1 MRDFSDIAALATE
14 RHGSEEIAIIQENAK
29 PLSPTELAKI
39 PDDRWLAQATRSI
52 FQSGFNWKV
61 VDSKWDGFETAF
73 EGFDLGRWIFS
84 NDDDL
89 STLVS
94 DKRIIR
100 NGMKIKT
107 VPENARFFG
116 ELANE
121 AGSVGK
127 FIGEWPVTKQ
137 VELLDILHKRGSRL
151 GAMTGQYFL
160 RFMGKDCYILSRDV
174 TAALI
179 RAGVVDKYPSS
190 KKLKAATQQAFNEW
204 MEESGLGASAVST
217 TLAHSIDG

>member
-1 MRDFSDIAALATE
+1 MRDFSDIEAMAIE
-14 RHGSEEIAIIQENAK
+14 RHGAEKIAILQENAS
-29 PLSPTELAKI
+29 PLTPKELAKI

-61 VDSKWDGFETAF
+61 VDAKWDGFEIAF

-94 DKRIIR
+94 DTRIIR

-127 FIGEWPVTKQ
+127 FIGEWPVTDQ
-137 VELLDILHKRGSRL
+137 TALLDLLHKRGSRL

-190 KKLKAATQQAFNEW
+190 KKLKAATQSAFNDW
-204 MEESGLGASAVST
+204 MEQSGLGASAVST

>member
-1 MRDFSDIAALATE
+1 MQDFEQIEELAFE
-14 RHGSEEIAIIQENAK
+14 RHGEAAIRAFQKEATALTPK
-29 PLSPTELAKI
+29 QLAKI

-52 FQSGFNWKV
+52 FQSGFNWRV
-61 VDSKWDGFETAF
+61 VDAKWDGFETAF

-89 STLVS
+89 SKLVS
-94 DKRIIR
+94 DTRIIR

-127 FIGEWPVTKQ
+127 FIGNWPLTDQ
-137 VELLDILHKRGSRL
+137 VGLLDVLQKRGSRL
-151 GAMTGQYFL
+151 GSMTGQYFL

-179 RAGVVDKYPSS
+179 RAGVVEKHPTT
-190 KKLKAATQQAFNEW
+190 KKDKAATQNAFNEW
-204 MEESGLGASAVST
+204 SQQSGLGLSAVST
-217 TLAHSIDG
+217 TLARSIDG